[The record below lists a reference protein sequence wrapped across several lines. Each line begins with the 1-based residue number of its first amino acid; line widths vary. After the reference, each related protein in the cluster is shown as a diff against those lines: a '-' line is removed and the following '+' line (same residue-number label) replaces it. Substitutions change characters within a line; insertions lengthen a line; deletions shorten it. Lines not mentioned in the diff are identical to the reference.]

1 MDTVVVV
8 SRRDGA
14 HEDLYGRSRE
24 TEVLDRLVT
33 DARAGRGRPLVLHGE
48 PGAGKSA
55 LLDRL
60 RERAAGV
67 RVLRVNGVVGELEL
81 PFAAVQRLCA
91 PLRAGLGHLPPAHR
105 DALATVLGLRG
116 GPAPSTARVGTA
128 VAGLLARTGGGRAVV
143 CLLDDAH
150 LMDRASRESLAAA
163 ARRCAGRAA
172 FVFALPDPGPWGELR
187 RFERLFVPA
196 LTDRDAHALLSARLP
211 APLDPR
217 VRDRVVAEAGGN
229 PRALV
234 DAAASVGPAEMV
246 FCTPDEPRG
255 LLGAPWEAA
264 LSTALDGLGAPGRE
278 LLALAAA
285 EPFGDPVTVLRAA
298 GHLGIGRETVEEAE
312 ATGLLVLAPRV
323 HFTTPLLR
331 TAVYARATVA
341 QRRRVHAALARS
353 TPADAAPER
362 RAWHRGQAAVTFDE
376 AVAAQLQDAAERMDG
391 RGGATTAALWE
402 LAASLTADRQTRA
415 LRLLAGARARHRTGA
430 LRRALH
436 LLTDVHTAPLPALER
451 AQAAVLRA
459 QTQYGV
465 HRDTAAVRSLTEA
478 ARHAAVS
485 GHRHVREVSALD
497 ALSAQIFAGRLRTPQ
512 EPVGAGEALIVEPGG
527 PLGFG
532 PATPPATAGLPE
544 VGTATPPTTTGHQA
558 VGTATAAPA
567 AVPPTTDGPVGGG
580 TAPGARPTVAA
591 ASRPGGPG
599 QLPGAGAA
607 VPMVTAAP
615 PSTGAATAAP
625 AAVPP
630 ATDALPGVGTA
641 PAGPVGLEAAPCTG
655 PDEPASADLD
665 AFPASSEPP
674 RAGSVTAGPPSPAT
688 ASAPGRPPNPCA
700 PPARDGLPLS
710 HARGLLL
717 EALHTR
723 LRCGYAPAV
732 PLLRRAVDAH
742 LAAGPTALPHPD
754 GNGNWLVCHA
764 AVDLWDAAAW
774 ESLAGRTVDAARSA
788 GATSVLPAALVHQ
801 AFADLHRGRLDRAA
815 ARVAEADAISA
826 AIGAVSPGHAALTLA
841 AWRGE
846 GDRTAALAASCRRDA
861 EARGE
866 GRLLSAVEYAEAVL
880 HNALGGYARAF
891 EVIATAAALDEPA
904 SRAWVLPERLE
915 AAVRTGHLRE
925 AEAVAERL
933 ANCARL
939 TGSDWAHGIRLRA
952 LALLTDDPRA
962 DAFYRGSAQ
971 RLTAAGAA
979 LQAARTRLLWGEW
992 LRRNGQA
999 ARARVPL
1006 RAAHEAFVR
1015 AGARGFA
1022 ERAAGELAAAGARP
1036 GAEAPGT
1043 GAALTAQ
1050 EERIARL
1057 VARGATTKEVAAA
1070 LVLSPR
1076 TVDAHLRNIFRKLGI
1091 SSRRRLRDAAVLRSG
1106 GPARPGENAG
1116 R

>member
-8 SRRDGA
+8 SRREGA
-14 HEDLYGRSRE
+14 HEDLYGRSGE
-24 TEVLDRLVT
+24 VDVLDRLVA
-33 DARAGRGRPLVLHGE
+33 DVRNGRGRPLVLHGA
-48 PGAGKSA
+48 PGSGKST

-60 RERAAGV
+60 RERASGV
-67 RVLRVNGVVGELEL
+67 RVLRVNGVAGETEL

-91 PLRAGLGHLPPAHR
+91 PLRAGLGHLPPVHR
-105 DALATVLGLRG
+105 DALATVLGLCG
-116 GPAPSTARVGTA
+116 GPAPSAARVGTA
-128 VAGLLARTGGGRAVV
+128 VAGLLARVGSARAVV

-163 ARRCAGRAA
+163 ARRCAGRVA
-172 FVFALPDPGPWGELR
+172 FVFALPDPGHWGELR
-187 RFERLFVPA
+187 RFERLLVA
-196 LTDRDAHALLSARLP
+196 GLVDRDAHALLTARLH

-217 VRDRVVAEAGGN
+217 VRDRVVAEADGN

-234 DAAASVGPAEMV
+234 DAAVSIGPTEMAFCAPAE
-246 FCTPDEPRG
+246 PRPP
-255 LLGAPWEAA
+255 LGPPWEAA
-264 LSTALDGLGAPGRE
+264 LNTALDGLGTPGRE
-278 LLALAAA
+278 LFALAAA
-285 EPFGDPVTVLRAA
+285 EPFGDAVTVLRAA
-298 GHLGIGRETVEEAE
+298 AHLGIGPDAVEEAE

-323 HFTTPLLR
+323 RFATPLLR
-331 TAVYARATVA
+331 TAVYARAAVE

-353 TPADAAPER
+353 TPAGEAPER
-362 RAWHRGQAAVTFDE
+362 RAWHRGQATVTFDE
-376 AVAAQLQDAAERMDG
+376 AVAAQLQDAAENTDG

-415 LRLLAGARARHRTGA
+415 LRMLAGARARHRTGA
-430 LRRALH
+430 LRQTLH
-436 LLTDVHTAPLPALER
+436 LLADVHTAPLPALER

-459 QTQYGV
+459 QTRYGV

-485 GHRHVREVSALD
+485 GHQHVRDVSALD
-497 ALSAQIFAGRLRTPQ
+497 ALTAQIFAGRLRAPQ
-512 EPVGAGEALIVEPGG
+512 EPDAVGAASPAQPEESSSAGAATPPTTDGPAGVGTYPGG
-527 PLGFG
+527 PPTVAAAPHPTPDAPSGTG
-532 PATPPATAGLPE
+532 PATPPATGEPPTA
-544 VGTATPPTTTGHQA
+544 GTATPPA
-558 VGTATAAPA
+558 
-567 AVPPTTDGPVGGG
+567 TDGP
-580 TAPGARPTVAA
+580 
-591 ASRPGGPG
+591 
-599 QLPGAGAA
+599 
-607 VPMVTAAP
+607 
-615 PSTGAATAAP
+615 
-625 AAVPP
+625 
-630 ATDALPGVGTA
+630 
-641 PAGPVGLEAAPCTG
+641 
-655 PDEPASADLD
+655 
-665 AFPASSEPP
+665 
-674 RAGSVTAGPPSPAT
+674 
-688 ASAPGRPPNPCA
+688 
-700 PPARDGLPLS
+700 PLS
-710 HARGLLL
+710 RARALLL
-717 EALHTR
+717 EALRTR
-723 LRCGYAPAV
+723 MLHGYAPAV
-732 PLLRRAVDAH
+732 PLLRRAVEAH
-742 LAAGPTALPHPD
+742 LAAGPALPHPD

-774 ESLAGRTVDAARSA
+774 ESLAERTVITARAA
-788 GATSVLPAALVHQ
+788 GAASVLPAALVHQ

-826 AIGAVSPGHAALTLA
+826 AMGAVSPGHATLTLA

-891 EVIATAAALDEPA
+891 EVIATATALDEPA
-904 SRAWVLPERLE
+904 SRPWVLPERLE

-925 AEAVAERL
+925 AEAVTERL
-933 ANCARL
+933 AVCARL
-939 TGSDWAHGIRLRA
+939 TGTDWAHGIHLRA
-952 LALLTDDPRA
+952 LALLTDDARA
-962 DAFYRGSAQ
+962 DALYRGSAQ

-1022 ERAAGELAAAGARP
+1022 ERAAGELAAAGERP
-1036 GAEAPGT
+1036 GADASGAR
-1043 GAALTAQ
+1043 AALTAQ

-1076 TVDAHLRNIFRKLGI
+1076 TVDAHLRSIFRKLGI
-1091 SSRRRLRDAAVLRSG
+1091 SSRRRLRDAAILPSG
-1106 GPARPGENAG
+1106 
-1116 R
+1116 